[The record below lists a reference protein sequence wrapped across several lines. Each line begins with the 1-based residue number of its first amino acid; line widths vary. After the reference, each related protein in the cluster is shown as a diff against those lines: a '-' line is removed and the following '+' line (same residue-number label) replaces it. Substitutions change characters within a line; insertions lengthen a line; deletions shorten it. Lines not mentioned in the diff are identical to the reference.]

1 MSEDFILP
9 DIGEGIVECELVEWL
24 VEEGDW
30 VEEDQ
35 PVADVQT
42 DKALVQIPAK
52 HAGRVVKRYVAQ
64 GDIAKV
70 HAPLFKLDPEDTPAV
85 ANLESSE
92 PASVTRPE
100 IAPESDHAGEPKK
113 VGEPVQT
120 HTGGE
125 HEEDFILPDIGEGIV
140 ECELVEWLVE
150 EGDIVA
156 EDQPV
161 ADVQTDKALVQIPA
175 KHAGRVVKR
184 YVEQGDIAKV
194 HAPLFRMALTDDGSG
209 SSHPAPSV
217 AQPRDPE
224 PVTETRQQMASTD
237 SNRRKVLAT
246 PAVRRLAR
254 EHDIELNQVPAS
266 GKNGRVLKE
275 DMLRYL
281 GELEAEPKAEKTEHK
296 TKPTPAK
303 PVAEKGHV
311 DVIPMKGIRAA
322 MARQM
327 MHSVQTI
334 PHFTYAEEIDVT
346 ELNLMRRKLN
356 QRLESE
362 GIKLTMMSLFIKSLS
377 VALKRHPIVNSHMSE
392 AGDEIHQFADHNI
405 GMAVDSPMGLLVPNI
420 KGVNHL
426 SLKDVAGEVKRLTD
440 LGRAGRL
447 GPDDLKGGTVT
458 ISNIGALGG
467 TVTTPIINSPEVAI
481 VGIGRLQRLPRPN
494 ARDEL
499 EIRDII
505 QVSWSGDHRVLDG
518 GTIARFN
525 NDWRAMLEQPDEML
539 LWMV

>member
-1 MSEDFILP
+1 MTEDFILP

-24 VEEGDW
+24 VEEGDM
-30 VEEDQ
+30 VLEDQ

-52 HAGRVVKRYVAQ
+52 HAGRIVKRYVEQ
-64 GDIAKV
+64 GEIAKV
-70 HAPLFKLDPEDTPAV
+70 HAPLFALDIEANAAMAEDKKPAV
-85 ANLESSE
+85 EAVPTEPKPE
-92 PASVTRPE
+92 PA
-100 IAPESDHAGEPKK
+100 AAHAEVPS
-113 VGEPVQT
+113 T
-120 HTGGE
+120 N

-150 EGDIVA
+150 EGDTVT

-175 KHAGRVVKR
+175 KHAGIVIKR

-194 HAPLFRMALTDDGSG
+194 HSPLFRLARADGG
-209 SSHPAPSV
+209 DMPHPAPNVAPAKAPEAVSV
-217 AQPRDPE
+217 
-224 PVTETRQQMASTD
+224 TRQQVASTD

-246 PAVRRLAR
+246 PSVRRLAR
-254 EHDIELNQVPAS
+254 EHEVELNDVPAS

-281 GELEAEPKAEKTEHK
+281 GELEPAAKAETKPKTERH
-296 TKPTPAK
+296 TQTRQSDNG
-303 PVAEKGHV
+303 VE
-311 DVIPMKGIRAA
+311 VIPMKGVRAA
-322 MARQM
+322 MAKQM
-327 MHSVQTI
+327 LNSVQTI
-334 PHFTYAEEIDVT
+334 PHFTYAEEVDIT
-346 ELNLMRRKLN
+346 ELNRLRRKLN

-362 GIKLTMMSLFIKSLS
+362 GLKLTLMSLFIKSLS
-377 VALKRHPIVNSHMSE
+377 LALARHPIVNSHMKDD
-392 AGDEIHQFADHNI
+392 AVEIHQFADHHI

-426 SLKDVAGEVKRLTD
+426 SLKEISAEVKRLTD
-440 LGRAGRL
+440 AGRAGRL
-447 GPDDLKGGTVT
+447 GPDDLKGGTIT
-458 ISNIGALGG
+458 ISNIGAIGG
-467 TVTTPIINSPEVAI
+467 TVTTPIVNKPEVAI

-494 ARDEL
+494 DRDEL
-499 EIRDII
+499 EIREII

-525 NDWRAMLEQPDEML
+525 NDWKAMLEQPDEML

>member
-52 HAGRVVKRYVAQ
+52 QAGRIVKRYVEQ
-64 GDIAKV
+64 GEIAKV
-70 HAPLFKLDPEDTPAV
+70 HSPLFALDAEDSDAV
-85 ANLESSE
+85 ANLETSDPE
-92 PASVTRPE
+92 PEQKP
-100 IAPESDHAGEPKK
+100 APKPAAESTDSGSGEY
-113 VGEPVQT
+113 
-120 HTGGE
+120 
-125 HEEDFILPDIGEGIV
+125 EEDFILPDIGEGIV

-150 EGDIVA
+150 EGDTVT

-184 YVEQGDIAKV
+184 YVEQGEIAKV
-194 HAPLFRMALTDDGSG
+194 HAPLFRMALADGNGSG
-209 SSHPAPSV
+209 HPSPAVAP
-217 AQPRDPE
+217 PREPE
-224 PVTETRQQMASTD
+224 PVEQTRQQVASTD

-254 EHDIELNQVPAS
+254 EHEVELSQVPAT

-275 DMLRYL
+275 DMLRFL
-281 GELEAEPKAEKTEHK
+281 GELEEAPAD
-296 TKPTPAK
+296 AK
-303 PVAEKGHV
+303 PASKPEPAQPKPASVRGEV
-311 DVIPMKGIRAA
+311 EVIPIKGVRAA

-327 MHSVQTI
+327 THSVQTI
-334 PHFTYAEEIDVT
+334 PHFTYAEEIDIT
-346 ELNLMRRKLN
+346 ELNSVRRKLN

-362 GIKLTMMSLFIKSLS
+362 GLKLTMMSLLIKSLS
-377 VALKRHPIVNSHMSE
+377 VALKGHPIVNSHMSDG
-392 AGDEIHQFADHNI
+392 ADEIHQHADHNI

-440 LGRAGRL
+440 SGRAGRL
-447 GPDDLKGGTVT
+447 SPDDMKGGTIT

-494 ARDEL
+494 ANDEL

-525 NDWRAMLEQPDEML
+525 NDWKALLEQPDEML

>member
-1 MSEDFILP
+1 MTEDFILP

-24 VEEGDW
+24 VEEGDM
-30 VEEDQ
+30 VLEDQ

-52 HAGRVVKRYVAQ
+52 HAGRIVKRYVEQ
-64 GDIAKV
+64 GEIAKV
-70 HAPLFKLDPEDTPAV
+70 HAPLFALDIEANAAKAEDKKPAVEAVPTEPKPEPAKTPA
-85 ANLESSE
+85 E
-92 PASVTRPE
+92 
-100 IAPESDHAGEPKK
+100 APS
-113 VGEPVQT
+113 T
-120 HTGGE
+120 N

-150 EGDIVA
+150 EGDTVT

-175 KHAGRVVKR
+175 KHAGIVIKR

-194 HAPLFRMALTDDGSG
+194 HSPLFRLARADGG
-209 SSHPAPSV
+209 DMPHPAPSV
-217 AQPRDPE
+217 APAKAPE
-224 PVTETRQQMASTD
+224 AVSATRQQVASTD

-246 PAVRRLAR
+246 PSVRRLAR
-254 EHDIELNQVPAS
+254 EHEVELNAVPAS

-281 GELEAEPKAEKTEHK
+281 GELEPAAQTETAAKTERQA
-296 TKPTPAK
+296 PTHQSDNG
-303 PVAEKGHV
+303 VE
-311 DVIPMKGIRAA
+311 VIPMKGVRAA
-322 MARQM
+322 MAKQM
-327 MHSVQTI
+327 LNSVQTI
-334 PHFTYAEEIDVT
+334 PHFTYAEEVDIT
-346 ELNLMRRKLN
+346 ELNRLRRKLN

-362 GIKLTMMSLFIKSLS
+362 GLKLTLMSLFIKSLS
-377 VALKRHPIVNSHMSE
+377 LALTRHPIVNSHMKDD
-392 AGDEIHQFADHNI
+392 AGEIHQFADHHI

-426 SLKDVAGEVKRLTD
+426 SLKEISAEVKRLTD
-440 LGRAGRL
+440 AGRAGRL
-447 GPDDLKGGTVT
+447 GPDDLKGGTIT
-458 ISNIGALGG
+458 ISNIGAIGG
-467 TVTTPIINSPEVAI
+467 TVTTPIVNKPEVAI

-494 ARDEL
+494 ANDEL
-499 EIRDII
+499 EIREII

-525 NDWRAMLEQPDEML
+525 NDWKAMLEQPDEML

>member
-1 MSEDFILP
+1 MIEDFILP

-24 VEEGDW
+24 VEEGD
-30 VEEDQ
+30 VVTEDQ

-52 HAGRVVKRYVAQ
+52 HSGRVVKRYVEQ
-64 GDIAKV
+64 GEIAKV
-70 HAPLFKLDPEDTPAV
+70 HAPLFALDIDAGAGEQTSKA
-85 ANLESSE
+85 
-92 PASVTRPE
+92 RPE
-100 IAPESDHAGEPKK
+100 TEKPDPKPDKSEIDPKPVIQEVSPQPAGTGSDY
-113 VGEPVQT
+113 
-120 HTGGE
+120 
-125 HEEDFILPDIGEGIV
+125 EEDFILPDIGEGIV

-150 EGDIVA
+150 EGDTVT

-194 HAPLFRMALTDDGSG
+194 HAPLFRLAPTDGKGSG
-209 SSHPAPSV
+209 HLNPAEESP
-217 AQPRDPE
+217 AA
-224 PVTETRQQMASTD
+224 ETRAETTQPAAAKTAGD
-237 SNRRKVLAT
+237 GKVLAT

-254 EHDIELNQVPAS
+254 EHDIELAEVPAT

-275 DMLRYL
+275 DMLRHL
-281 GELEAEPKAEKTEHK
+281 GELEGGAAPARAAQPEAGPK
-296 TKPTPAK
+296 PAARAAQGE
-303 PVAEKGHV
+303 VE
-311 DVIPMKGIRAA
+311 VIPIKGVRAA

-327 MHSVQTI
+327 SHSVKTI
-334 PHFTYAEEIDVT
+334 PHFTYAEEIDLT
-346 ELNLMRRKLN
+346 ELNRMRRGLN
-356 QRLESE
+356 QRLENE
-362 GIKLTMMSLFIKSLS
+362 GIKLTVMSLLIKSLS

-392 AGDEIHQFADHNI
+392 AGDEIHQYAVHNI
-405 GMAVDSPMGLLVPNI
+405 GMAIDSPMGLLVPNI
-420 KGVNHL
+420 KGVNNM
-426 SLKDVAGEVKRLTD
+426 SLREIAGEVKRLTES
-440 LGRAGRL
+440 GRAGRL
-447 GPDDLKGGTVT
+447 SPDDLKGGTVT
-458 ISNIGALGG
+458 ISNIGAIGG

-494 ARDEL
+494 ANDEL
-499 EIRDII
+499 VIRDII

-525 NDWRAMLEQPDEML
+525 NDWKAMLEQPDEML